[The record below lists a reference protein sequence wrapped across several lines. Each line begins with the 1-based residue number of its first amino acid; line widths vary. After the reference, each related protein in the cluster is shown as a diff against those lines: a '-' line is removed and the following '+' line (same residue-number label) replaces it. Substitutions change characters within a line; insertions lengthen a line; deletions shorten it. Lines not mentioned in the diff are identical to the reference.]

1 MAVSLQLYLQ
11 VLGVTENA
19 TIDEIKKAYRER
31 AKLFHP
37 DLNKET
43 NAHEKFV
50 LINEAYE
57 FLIDYKSGKQTFLD
71 ASQSRQ
77 TVEDKIKAARARAA
91 AHARMR
97 YDAFTQTEYYKSTT
111 SLADMLDVFISL
123 ASLIVFMLITVFA
136 YKQNGTSGLIGA
148 LIIDILGI
156 AVIYMI
162 TLNRSDITVT
172 RYLHSFL
179 YFIKWRYFHLAFLV
193 LINIWIFIRIGFNT
207 FISTEALAVVYVLLP
222 LLLFYILRY
231 KGKQKPQLISFGLL
245 PAFISLLLII
255 NFTFSGPQKH
265 ETYFYHLA
273 QDDTGKESTL
283 IYLEGDVY
291 YEFTGVRLF
300 LNFSEVISHNVIHY
314 QTATGL
320 LGIRVVKSYSFSRES
335 IISD

>member
-1 MAVSLQLYLQ
+1 
-11 VLGVTENA
+11 LGIAENA
-19 TIDEIKKAYRER
+19 SVDDIKKAYRER

-37 DLNKET
+37 DLNKES

-57 FLIDYKSGKQTFLD
+57 FLMEYKAGKHRTI
-71 ASQSRQ
+71 
-77 TVEDKIKAARARAA
+77 KIKTTEEQLKEARARAA

-97 YDAFTQTEYYKSTT
+97 YKAFTQTAYYKSTA
-111 SLADMLDVFISL
+111 SLADMLDVLISL

-179 YFIKWRYFHLAFLV
+179 YFIQWRYSHLTFLV
-193 LINIWIFIRIGFNT
+193 LINIWIFIKIGFNT
-207 FISTEALAVVYVLLP
+207 LISTEALAGIYVLLP
-222 LLLFYILRY
+222 LLLFYLLRY
-231 KGKQKPQLISFGLL
+231 TGNQKPQLISFGLL

-255 NFTFSGPQKH
+255 NFTFSGPQSH
-265 ETYFYHLA
+265 EAYYYHLA
-273 QDDTGKESTL
+273 QDETGRESTL

-291 YEFTGVRLF
+291 HEFTGVRLF

-314 QTATGL
+314 QTAKGL
-320 LGIRVVKSYSFSRES
+320 LGIRVVKSYAFSREA
-335 IISD
+335 INHIKAADDRIAFFRF